1 MTEVPRVQVRAVDL
15 AGEAAV
21 ANYDSAHRYE
31 LGIDFS
37 RPPDEIADAL
47 TDLFQE
53 AVDTGRWSRHGTGA
67 HEIAPHETEEAAP
80 HPRDDLP

>member
-1 MTEVPRVQVRAVDL
+1 MRVRAVDL

-21 ANYDSAHRYE
+21 ASYDSAHRYE

-47 TDLFQE
+47 TGIFQE
-53 AVDTGRWSRHGTGA
+53 AVDTGRWNRAGTGA
-67 HEIAPHETEEAAP
+67 HEIARHANEEAAP
-80 HPRDDLP
+80 HPRDDLS